1 MHSFPSPLFPSSK
14 KLKRKTSFD
23 PSSRRK
29 SLPWS
34 FDSNESILKLNFYL
48 TAMFCRKY
56 REKDERK
63 KIRKRKEEEKKEER
77 KRKKEETKRRERE
90 KEG

>member
-48 TAMFCRKY
+48 TAMFCKKD

-63 KIRKRKEEEKKEER
+63 KIRKREEGGEKEE
-77 KRKKEETKRRERE
+77 KRRNN
-90 KEG
+90 